1 MSDGRE
7 EVQLIQPVAMRRSAL
22 AKTKALL
29 NGVAAVWHTLR
40 LSAAGRRA
48 SDLASA
54 STGTSDNK
62 NQPPACRDRPVR
74 TETVDPE
81 QPVQQ
86 LYVQT
91 KLILDAAGEGI
102 YGLDLQGNCTFV
114 NPAAVSV
121 LGWSADELL
130 GKPMHSLVHHT
141 KPDGRPYPPKEC
153 RMYAACRDGAVHRVD
168 DEVLWKKNGSSV
180 PVEYISTP
188 ILDERGVPKGVVVTF
203 NDITQRK
210 RAEQSLQRERSLLR
224 TLIDNMPDYIYV
236 KDTANRFLI
245 ANNALAHR
253 MGAASAEDLV
263 GKTDLDYYPKELA
276 SKFIQDEQEIMR
288 SGQPVINREECVQD
302 VSGNTVWHLTT
313 EIPFH
318 DAAGNVLGLV
328 GVGRVITERKDAER
342 ELAHERRLFQALMDN
357 IPDTIYF
364 QDGACRF
371 MRINKAQA
379 NLLGIPDPQDAV
391 GKTDFDFFPREF
403 AQACYDAEQKLLQS
417 GQPLIDA
424 EQKLTRPD
432 GQVRWLSTTEVPL
445 RDVQGKVMGFV
456 GISRDIT
463 DRKLAEI
470 ELANAKRAAESANRV
485 KSEFLA
491 NMSHEIRTPMNGVIG
506 MTELVLDTEL
516 SPDQREHVETIRTS
530 AETLLTVINDI
541 LDFSKVEA
549 GKLDLDL
556 IPFALRDGLDETTRT
571 LAFRADQK
579 GLELTCDIRPEVP
592 EQVIGDPSRL
602 RQILMNLASNAIKFT
617 ERGEVA
623 LRVEVE
629 SQAGDSVVLH
639 FSVRDTGIGIPQDK
653 HRLIFEAFS
662 QADTSTSR
670 RFGGTGLGL
679 TISSRLVAIMNGRI
693 WLESEPGQGST
704 FHFTAQL
711 GIAERKAERP
721 RMAPRLEGTAVLV
734 VDDNVT
740 NRRILGETLGRWG
753 ARVTEAESAA
763 AAMAALEE
771 ADKKNDPFA
780 LMLTDV
786 QMPGKDGFE
795 LVEEVNRRT
804 GPRHAP
810 AVVMLTSAGVR
821 GDAVRCRELGVSA
834 YVTKPIRQSDLHKV
848 LMVVL
853 GDSTLHLGAPNLV
866 TRHSLR
872 EAGLCKSLNVLLA
885 EDNLVNQKLAARL
898 LEKHGHKVTV
908 ASNGKEAVAISDKES
923 FDLVLMDVQMPELD
937 GFEATAAIRE
947 REKLTGGHQVIIAMT
962 AHAMKGDRERCLN
975 AGMDAYVSKPIHA
988 KELFAAID
996 EALSTSSVPA
1006 SA

>member
-1 MSDGRE
+1 LRNQAGARAQMRTLNSDQRTRSTALQPDESGE
-7 EVQLIQPVAMRRSAL
+7 EVRFMKPVAVRPGAL
-22 AKTKALL
+22 AKTRAFL
-29 NGVAAVWHTLR
+29 GGIAAAWHALR
-40 LSAAGRRA
+40 LSAGARRE
-48 SDLASA
+48 SELAST
-54 STGTSDNK
+54 STAIS
-62 NQPPACRDRPVR
+62 QPLTRPDLTVR
-74 TETVDPE
+74 TQIASRGRAE
-81 QPVQQ
+81 QSVRQ
-86 LYVQT
+86 LDAQT

-114 NPAAVSV
+114 NPAAITV
-121 LGWSADELL
+121 LGWTADELL

-141 KPDGRPYPPKEC
+141 KRDGRPYPHEDCPMC
-153 RMYAACRDGAVHRVD
+153 APCRDGTVHRVD
-168 DEVLWKKNGSSV
+168 DEVLWRKDGSSV

-188 ILDERGVPKGVVVTF
+188 ILDERGVPTGAVVTF
-203 NDITQRK
+203 NDTTERE
-210 RAEQSLQRERSLLR
+210 RAEQ
-224 TLIDNMPDYIYV
+224 
-236 KDTANRFLI
+236 
-245 ANNALAHR
+245 
-253 MGAASAEDLV
+253 
-263 GKTDLDYYPKELA
+263 
-276 SKFIQDEQEIMR
+276 
-288 SGQPVINREECVQD
+288 
-302 VSGNTVWHLTT
+302 
-313 EIPFH
+313 
-318 DAAGNVLGLV
+318 
-328 GVGRVITERKDAER
+328 

-364 QDGACRF
+364 QDTACRF

-379 NLLGIPDPQDAV
+379 NLLGIPDPQEAI

-417 GQPLIDA
+417 GQPIIAA
-424 EQKLTRPD
+424 EQKLVKPN
-432 GQVRWLSTTEVPL
+432 GQVQWLSTTEVPL
-445 RDVQGKVMGFV
+445 RDVEGKAMGFV

-470 ELANAKRAAESANRV
+470 DLANATKAAESANRV

-516 SPDQREHVETIRTS
+516 SPEQREHVETIRTS

-541 LDFSKVEA
+541 LDFSKIEA

-556 IPFALRDGLDETTRT
+556 IPFALRDGLEETTRI
-571 LAFRADQK
+571 LAFRAGQK

-592 EQVIGDPSRL
+592 EQVVGDPTRL
-602 RQILMNLASNAIKFT
+602 RQILVNLASNAIKFT

-629 SQAGDSVVLH
+629 SQTGGSVILH
-639 FSVRDTGIGIPQDK
+639 FSVRDTGIGIPEDK

-679 TISSRLVAIMNGRI
+679 TICSRLVALMNGQL
-693 WLESEPGQGST
+693 WLESAPGQGSI

-711 GIAERKAERP
+711 GIAEHQAERP
-721 RMAPRLEGTAVLV
+721 RMEPRLEGTAVLV
-734 VDDNVT
+734 VDDNLT
-740 NRRILGETLGRWG
+740 NRRILAETLGRWG
-753 ARVTEAESAA
+753 ARVTEAEGSAA
-763 AAMAALEE
+763 ALAALERAE
-771 ADKKNDPFA
+771 KQSDPFV

-786 QMPGKDGFE
+786 QMPEKDGFE
-795 LVEEVNRRT
+795 LVEEVKGRT
-804 GPRHAP
+804 GLGHKPL
-810 AVVMLTSAGVR
+810 VVMLTSAGVR
-821 GDAVRCRELGVSA
+821 GDSVRCRQLGVSA

-848 LMVVL
+848 LMIVL
-853 GDSTLHLGAPNLV
+853 GDTALRSGAPELV

-872 EAGLCKSLNVLLA
+872 EAGLSKRLEILLA

-898 LEKHGHKVTV
+898 LEKQGHKVTL
-908 ASNGKEAVAISDKES
+908 ASNGNEALAILGKQA

-947 REKLTGGHQVIIAMT
+947 REKLTGAHQVVIAMT
-962 AHAMKGDRERCLN
+962 AHAMKGDRERCLT
-975 AGMDAYVSKPIHA
+975 AGMDGYVSKPIHA

-996 EALSTSSVPA
+996 EALSTSPA
-1006 SA
+1006 AAGG